1 MARIIKLNQI
11 ASLMGDQ
18 VDQLV
23 RAMTLEAEGRLKEE
37 TPVDTGRLRN
47 NWQTKIEPKLGTISN
62 NLPYAEPV
70 MYGTNLPASWGGKYR
85 TRQGTKPG
93 FPELIAKELEAYAR
107 AEYERIKR
115 QS

>member
-1 MARIIKLNQI
+1 MARIVKLNQI
-11 ASLMGDQ
+11 ARLMGDQ

-37 TPVDTGRLRN
+37 TPVDTERLRG
-47 NWQTKIEPKLGTISN
+47 NWQTKIEPKQGTISN

-70 MYGTNLPASWGGKYR
+70 MSGTNLPASWGGKYR

-93 FPELIAKELEAYAR
+93 FPELIAKELEAYAQ

-115 QS
+115 KS

>member
-11 ASLMGDQ
+11 AEFMGDQ

-37 TPVDTGRLRN
+37 TPVDTERLRG

-70 MYGTNLPASWGGKYR
+70 MYGTNLPSSWGGKYR

-115 QS
+115 KS

>member
-1 MARIIKLNQI
+1 MARVIKLNQL
-11 ASLMGDQ
+11 AEFMGDQ

-23 RAMTLEAEGRLKEE
+23 RAITLEAEGRLKEE
-37 TPVDTGRLRN
+37 TPVDTGRLRE

-70 MYGTNLPASWGGKYR
+70 MYGTNLPPSWGGKYR

-115 QS
+115 AN

>member
-11 ASLMGDQ
+11 ADFMGDQ

-23 RAMTLEAEGRLKEE
+23 RAMTLEGEKRLKEE

-47 NWQTKIEPKLGTISN
+47 NWQTTIEPKLGTISN

-70 MYGTNLPASWGGKYR
+70 MYGTNLPASWQGQYR

-93 FPELIAKELEAYAR
+93 FPELIAKELEVYAR
-107 AEYERIKR
+107 SEYERIKR
-115 QS
+115 KS

>member
-11 ASLMGDQ
+11 ASFMGDQ

-23 RAMTLEAEGRLKEE
+23 RAMTLEAESRLKEE
-37 TPVDTGRLRN
+37 TPVDTGRLRE

-70 MYGTNLPASWGGKYR
+70 MYGTNLPPSWGNEYR

-115 QS
+115 AN

>member
-1 MARIIKLNQI
+1 MARVIRLNQI
-11 ASLMGDQ
+11 ADFMGDQ

-23 RAMTLEAEGRLKEE
+23 RAMTLEGERRLKEE

-47 NWQTKIEPKLGTISN
+47 SWQTQIEPRLGKISN
-62 NLPYAEPV
+62 NLEYAEPV
-70 MYGTNLPASWGGKYR
+70 MYGTNLPASWQGKYR

-93 FPELIAKELEAYAR
+93 FPELVAKELEAYAR

-115 QS
+115 KS

>member
-1 MARIIKLNQI
+1 MARIVPIGDIANFFDQQI
-11 ASLMGDQ
+11 
-18 VDQLV
+18 DQLV
-23 RAMTLEAEGRLKEE
+23 RAVTLEAESRLKEE
-37 TPVDTGRLRN
+37 TPVDTGRLRG

-70 MYGTNLPASWGGKYR
+70 MYGTNLPPSWGGEYR

-115 QS
+115 AN

>member
-1 MARIIKLNQI
+1 MARIIKLGQI
-11 ASLMGDQ
+11 ANFMGDQ

-23 RAMTLEAEGRLKEE
+23 RSVTLEGEKRLKEE

-47 NWQTKIEPKLGTISN
+47 NWQTQIEPKLGKVSN

-70 MYGTNLPASWGGKYR
+70 MYGTNLPRSWQGKYR

-93 FPELIAKELEAYAR
+93 FPDLIAKELEGYAR

-115 QS
+115 KS

>member
-11 ASLMGDQ
+11 AEFMGDQ

-37 TPVDTGRLRN
+37 TPVDTGRLRG

-70 MYGTNLPASWGGKYR
+70 MYGTNLPSSWSGKYR

-93 FPELIAKELEAYAR
+93 FPELIAKDLESYAR
-107 AEYERIKR
+107 SEYERIKR
-115 QS
+115 KS

>member
-11 ASLMGDQ
+11 AEFMGDQ

-37 TPVDTGRLRN
+37 TPVDTGRLRG

-70 MYGTNLPASWGGKYR
+70 MYGTNLPSSWGGKYR

-93 FPELIAKELEAYAR
+93 FPELIAKDLESYAR
-107 AEYERIKR
+107 SEYERIKR
-115 QS
+115 KS